1 MKLKKRRVIIVQ
13 LGENLLHDRFS
24 VQHCLC
30 AYTELLTIAVYGS
43 HLAIIQI
50 DDLPMSAHKGFLLLL
65 QIFGIYALRCLFLLL
80 CHDSINVQAVPRPKF
95 RAKLAY
101 LWNILV
107 IFVPNMNFSRYI
119 LVRI

>member
-1 MKLKKRRVIIVQ
+1 MIIVQ
-13 LGENLLHDRFS
+13 LGEDLLHDRLP

-30 AYTELLTIAVYGS
+30 THAELLTIAVYGS

-65 QIFGIYALRCLFLLL
+65 QIFGIYALRCLFLL

>member
-1 MKLKKRRVIIVQ
+1 MVLKKCRVIIVQ
-13 LGENLLHDRFS
+13 LRQDLLHYGLS
-24 VQHCLC
+24 VQDCLG
-30 AYTELLTIAVYGS
+30 TDPELFAIQINGS
-43 HLAIIQI
+43 HLTIIQI
-50 DDLPMSAHKGFLLLL
+50 DNLPMSAHKGFLLLL

>member
-1 MKLKKRRVIIVQ
+1 MIIVQ
-13 LGENLLHDRFS
+13 LGEDLLHDRLP

-30 AYTELLTIAVYGS
+30 THAELLTIAVYGS
-43 HLAIIQI
+43 HLAIIKI

>member
-1 MKLKKRRVIIVQ
+1 MIIVKFRQ
-13 LGENLLHDRFS
+13 DLLHYSFAEKHSLRTD
-24 VQHCLC
+24 
-30 AYTELLTIAVYGS
+30 TELVTILLNGS
-43 HLAIIQI
+43 HLTIIQI